1 MDWDYLLSKGMKKIE
16 VIVISLVNFIAISC
30 AHAEGMCREGET
42 IIFDCELQKS
52 ISSLCESKDA
62 GVLSYRNGVTNK
74 INLEISDGDAGKV
87 KVFYFSSTPYAG
99 GGEAHIR
106 FSKAGYTYYLYDK
119 TIKTDDG
126 PTFSGGIVVYKG
138 ARKISNLVCGND
150 ASIHQ
155 NAYRDIAKERYRSIG
170 SKQSSLLIDQ
180 GGCK

>member
-99 GGEAHIR
+99 GVRHIFASQKPGIPTICTIRLSRQMTVQHSLVVSLYIRAHEKSPTLYVETMPQYIRMRTVILLKSVIEA
-106 FSKAGYTYYLYDK
+106 
-119 TIKTDDG
+119 
-126 PTFSGGIVVYKG
+126 
-138 ARKISNLVCGND
+138 
-150 ASIHQ
+150 
-155 NAYRDIAKERYRSIG
+155 
-170 SKQSSLLIDQ
+170 
-180 GGCK
+180 

>member
-74 INLEISDGDAGKV
+74 INLEISDGHAGKS
-87 KVFYFSSTPYAG
+87 KGLLFFQYSICG
-99 GGEAHIR
+99 GR
-106 FSKAGYTYYLYDK
+106 
-119 TIKTDDG
+119 
-126 PTFSGGIVVYKG
+126 
-138 ARKISNLVCGND
+138 
-150 ASIHQ
+150 
-155 NAYRDIAKERYRSIG
+155 
-170 SKQSSLLIDQ
+170 
-180 GGCK
+180 

>member
-106 FSKAGYTYYLYDK
+106 FSKAGYTLGIPTICTIRLSRQMTVQHSLVVSLYIRAHEK
-119 TIKTDDG
+119 S
-126 PTFSGGIVVYKG
+126 PTLYVETMPQYIRMRTV
-138 ARKISNLVCGND
+138 I
-150 ASIHQ
+150 
-155 NAYRDIAKERYRSIG
+155 
-170 SKQSSLLIDQ
+170 LLKSVIEA
-180 GGCK
+180 